1 MQSTELIMEEPKKK
15 YNSKKRFAILVY
27 PEVQQGML
35 KLAKQ
40 YKVSQ
45 SIIAETLY
53 NMADLEK
60 LGELLSLKFA
70 EKIEAKNSKKEI
82 LKRLSRMS
90 GEQLA
95 GILVKADQDKEV
107 VAQ

>member
-1 MQSTELIMEEPKKK
+1 MQSTEVTVEEPKKS
-15 YNSKKRFAILVY
+15 YNSKKRFAILIY

-45 SIIAETLY
+45 SIIAKTLY
-53 NMADLEK
+53 NMADLER

-70 EKIEAKNSKKEI
+70 GKIEAKNSKKEI
-82 LKRLSRMS
+82 IKRLSGMS
-90 GEQLA
+90 NE
-95 GILVKADQDKEV
+95 
-107 VAQ
+107 